1 MRAKQLAAKQWLD
14 GLGLLPVFQEVEL
27 RVEVR
32 LEDPVEHL
40 LRLLFWS
47 FFLGGG
53 VYFKKDVWKGVSDL
67 WWILGCLFVS
77 SVVLL
82 INTPIKS
89 QKTHL

>member
-47 FFLGGG
+47 FFWGGG
-53 VYFKKDVWKGVSDL
+53 YILKKMYGRECQIYGGFWGA
-67 WWILGCLFVS
+67 CLFHR
-77 SVVLL
+77 LFYL
-82 INTPIKS
+82 
-89 QKTHL
+89 